1 MSEVHTVFIVG
12 ATGKTGQSIVNVL
25 LDDPKF
31 VSDFLLVK
39 SLGIFPNRFRI
50 FSALLL
56 LYARFLLQ
64 SRKSMI

>member
-1 MSEVHTVFIVG
+1 MSEVQTVFIVG

-31 VSDFLLVK
+31 VSDFFFKVFGHL
-39 SLGIFPNRFRI
+39 SHRFRI
-50 FSALLL
+50 SSTLLP
-56 LYARFLLQ
+56 LYARLLRQ

>member
-1 MSEVHTVFIVG
+1 MSEVQTVFIVG

-39 SLGIFPNRFRI
+39 SL
-50 FSALLL
+50 
-56 LYARFLLQ
+56 
-64 SRKSMI
+64 